1 MSPTGMMR
9 LPADRLECP
18 LVEPS
23 QQLWPHWSLV
33 VLHQAAREVV
43 YSGLEVQ
50 RKCGCSGGA
59 SSAPSVAYT
68 PIESPSRALTSN
80 KRVCFVRHGQ
90 GAHNRTV
97 ANWGMVDPE
106 LTSDGEA
113 QVADLHERLKPF
125 IPEVELIVTSPLTRA
140 MQTATGGFAG
150 SKAPYVMLPM
160 LRERLGAPCD
170 TGRTKS
176 ELLRCFP
183 QIASWEVRGAART
196 WHTACAHVSRRA
208 RFVWNPYPIIHAHR
222 QAHSPPPPPP
232 PPRLHLPSV
241 CLPVCALRASTT
253 CRRCGGRRPL
263 SMISSTEWTSLRSGS
278 PPGLSRTSLSSVTEG
293 SSRASSATISKT
305 AASSGSSGG
314 RLPPTPYER
323 CCGRAFGRV

>member
-208 RFVWNPYPIIHAHR
+208 RFVWNPYPITHAR
-222 QAHSPPPPPP
+222 TQASTFTSASTSTSPPPPPL
-232 PPRLHLPSV
+232 RLS
-241 CLPVCALRASTT
+241 AR
-253 CRRCGGRRPL
+253 
-263 SMISSTEWTSLRSGS
+263 LRSQGIDDLPEVWWATATEYDLLDRVDELKKWITARPEQNIAVVGHGGLFSRILGYHLKNCGFQWVEWGS
-278 PPGLSRTSLSSVTEG
+278 
-293 SSRASSATISKT
+293 
-305 AASSGSSGG
+305 AASDS
-314 RLPPTPYER
+314 
-323 CCGRAFGRV
+323 V

>member
-90 GAHNRTV
+90 GAHNRTI

-183 QIASWEVRGAART
+183 QIASWEGIDDLPEVWWATATEYDLLDRVDELKKWITARPEQNIAVVG
-196 WHTACAHVSRRA
+196 HGGLFSRILG
-208 RFVWNPYPIIHAHR
+208 Y
-222 QAHSPPPPPP
+222 
-232 PPRLHLPSV
+232 HLKN
-241 CLPVCALRASTT
+241 
-253 CRRCGGRRPL
+253 CGFQWV
-263 SMISSTEWTSLRSGS
+263 EWGS
-278 PPGLSRTSLSSVTEG
+278 
-293 SSRASSATISKT
+293 
-305 AASSGSSGG
+305 AASDS
-314 RLPPTPYER
+314 
-323 CCGRAFGRV
+323 V